1 MKKILVA
8 INRQQSG
15 SYNESLLSK
24 YLEDVQAKGY
34 VIDIIDDYSGD
45 VYRLLEEMPLIN
57 EFSPFQKDVLD
68 HIQDYEHI
76 VYVPSRALELK
87 DVLVYRMEK
96 ENFDPKKAQ
105 ETVAKESAERRET
118 GYEHAIS
125 KGEDTTGDFVSGSE
139 VSENALGQTDW
150 SKPENGN
157 AQPTSV
163 AHTVGNIDIN
173 DSPTHQRNPAEQSV
187 MSSPEIGITAQK
199 TLQRIS
205 LEEMHEL
212 TTETR
217 SAVGESAAEE
227 EGRKSKGLSMMR
239 RLRLAFPWVVMAIM
253 AYLGYEKTTILPFI
267 LTIFG
272 LLAAGFSK
280 KYKSC
285 DKTPEWLSVFLA
297 AISWIVSLAHPKWMA
312 AISMPISCMA
322 IALFILVGFVNW
334 DH

>member
-105 ETVAKESAERRET
+105 ETVAKESAERGET
-118 GYEHAIS
+118 AYEHAIS

-157 AQPTSV
+157 AQ
-163 AHTVGNIDIN
+163 
-173 DSPTHQRNPAEQSV
+173 QC
-187 MSSPEIGITAQK
+187 
-199 TLQRIS
+199 L
-205 LEEMHEL
+205 L
-212 TTETR
+212 R
-217 SAVGESAAEE
+217 S
-227 EGRKSKGLSMMR
+227 R
-239 RLRLAFPWVVMAIM
+239 RQW
-253 AYLGYEKTTILPFI
+253 K
-267 LTIFG
+267 
-272 LLAAGFSK
+272 LLAA
-280 KYKSC
+280 
-285 DKTPEWLSVFLA
+285 T
-297 AISWIVSLAHPKWMA
+297 
-312 AISMPISCMA
+312 
-322 IALFILVGFVNW
+322 
-334 DH
+334 